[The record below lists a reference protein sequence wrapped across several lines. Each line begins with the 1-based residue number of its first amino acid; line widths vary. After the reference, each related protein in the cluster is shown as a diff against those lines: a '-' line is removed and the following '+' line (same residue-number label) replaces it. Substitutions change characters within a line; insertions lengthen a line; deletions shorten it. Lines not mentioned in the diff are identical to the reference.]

1 MPAGFGH
8 TGTGSPLADWRC
20 PAPRMRP
27 PPREAGSGSPPPPPA
42 SSPLP
47 NLSTAGGV
55 WSFVFNTCLIF
66 VINSAAAADVG
77 AAAARFGESE
87 TLGRGQCHVTSA
99 HDESVFW
106 NAFRRGGD

>member
-1 MPAGFGH
+1 M
-8 TGTGSPLADWRC
+8 
-20 PAPRMRP
+20 
-27 PPREAGSGSPPPPPA
+27 
-42 SSPLP
+42 
-47 NLSTAGGV
+47 
-55 WSFVFNTCLIF
+55 IF